1 MLSIYQFVQL
11 CKSNNIYSVTVTL
24 NLLSG
29 KESAILNN
37 NATTDSVY
45 AENGTVVWNLSLE
58 KFYQC
63 VDGGFFETDID
74 KLVKKYKLKLPS
86 KL

>member
-11 CKSNNIYSVTVTL
+11 CKSNHIYSVTVTL
-24 NLLSG
+24 NLSSG
-29 KESAILNN
+29 KESVIFNN
-37 NATTDSVY
+37 NATTDSTY
-45 AENGTVVWNLSLE
+45 GINGTIVWDISLE

-63 VDGGFFETDID
+63 VDRGFFEVDID

>member
-11 CKSNNIYSVTVTL
+11 CKSNHIYSVTITL
-24 NLLSG
+24 NLSSG
-29 KESAILNN
+29 KESAIFNN

-45 AENGTVVWNLSLE
+45 GNNGTIVLNMSLE
-58 KFYQC
+58 KFYQY
-63 VDGGFFETDID
+63 VDGGFFDID
-74 KLVKKYKLKLPS
+74 IDELVKKYKLKPPS

>member
-11 CKSNNIYSVTVTL
+11 CKSNSIYSVTVTL
-24 NLLSG
+24 NLSSG
-29 KESAILNN
+29 KESVIFNN
-37 NATTDSVY
+37 NATTDNVY
-45 AENGTVVWNLSLE
+45 GYNGTMVWNLSLE

-63 VDGGFFETDID
+63 VDGGFFEADID
-74 KLVKKYKLKLPS
+74 ELVKKYKLKLPS

>member
-24 NLLSG
+24 NLSSG

-37 NATTDSVY
+37 NATTNSVY
-45 AENGTVVWNLSLE
+45 GVNGTIVWNLSLE
-58 KFYQC
+58 KFYQY
-63 VDGGFFETDID
+63 VDGGFFETNID
-74 KLVKKYKLKLPS
+74 ELVKKYKLKLPS

>member
-24 NLLSG
+24 NLSSG
-29 KESAILNN
+29 KESVIFNN
-37 NATTDSVY
+37 NATTDIVY
-45 AENGTVVWNLSLE
+45 GNNGTIVWNLSLE

-74 KLVKKYKLKLPS
+74 ELVKKYKLKLPS